1 MPDWQQFVWVCVG
14 VLLSAVLPFA
24 VTALWPS
31 PQNGQRGLNEDASA
45 IFHRIWPGLRLL
57 FASLVVGAV
66 VLVAAKAAGWPVAN
80 WWEAVLIGLAADRG
94 VNVVKQII
102 ARRYA

>member
-31 PQNGQRGLNEDASA
+31 PQNGQRGLNEDAGA

-66 VLVAAKAAGWPVAN
+66 VLVAAKAAGQEIAV
-80 WWEAVLIGLAADRG
+80 WWQAVLVGLAADRG
-94 VNVVKQII
+94 VQVVRQII